1 MGMKW
6 EANGSRAVRGDLRLY
21 HSCADVLSHGET
33 QQFWDKSSFETELE
47 KAKHNK
53 IIKITTIKPT
63 HAKKPTGRQLVS
75 YFLPACQHLL
85 VHSLGISDVFG
96 LLSISMSEM
105 EHDPMV
111 LVPHVLCLPSV
122 CGKTSQKNKRIWE
135 KSEKWEY
142 AETRKTVKRNQI
154 IIV

>member
-111 LVPHVLCLPSV
+111 LVPMSSACLLSV
-122 CGKTSQKNKRIWE
+122 EKLAKKIREYEKNQRNENMQKQGKQLR
-135 KSEKWEY
+135 
-142 AETRKTVKRNQI
+142 ETKL
-154 IIV
+154 